1 MGVSQDPNQASAG
14 PSSSHHTADSSLLT
28 GDLTSLEP
36 VPVEAADGEFN
47 RASENTPLLAHTDSN
62 QKPSSR
68 ESNYKSLQS
77 FPDAFSETR
86 SPSARFKSFFGKIYA
101 AATSAYAKSFWAIA
115 GVLLLLLILLQAMHV
130 YWDQEF
136 MNATTVDITN
146 VDFEE
151 FTDDGFNLRVQGT
164 ARINY
169 TEVDHNSY
177 RSWFLR
183 MGAYPIHTLSLKNST
198 AIVLFKETEDQGD
211 NSNKEKSPYE
221 HGVTAFLPPLE
232 FSIRHNETTHFDFM
246 ANLTDFG
253 SGKLLGSIVK
263 RIMTAEE
270 IDFRIKSALRVHKGI
285 VALGTWPFE
294 VAGEVNPSAGGL
306 GAIANQFNLENV
318 KINPVPEGA
327 HGVSVMAM
335 VSAFYNFSIA
345 ADIPELTWDLFVPGC
360 QELEYVYVAGVS
372 NLPLRL
378 VPHAVNEVKVHAGIT
393 KIPADLGVQ
402 CTGTNHSIIDQF
414 VQQYISGALTSV
426 KVRGSWKQPAG
437 VPWWMKPI
445 LPLIEI
451 KVPIRGHKMGDKLIR
466 ELELTD
472 FMLTFPSSKNPFEK
486 PKGLPK
492 LSANVQATVV
502 PPAALNLTDDIG
514 ILVNQ
519 VRGNAELFSSKGE
532 QFATVDIPD
541 WQPCDTSTTMV
552 DVDPDNSNEGSQQ
565 TLAYVLKFSLDEVP
579 LNVTDEPVFGEI
591 ARQMLFSGSAPI
603 TLHAQVDANLETPV
617 GSFVFS
623 DIPIEGDTVLHT

>member
-1 MGVSQDPNQASAG
+1 MSDSQPPAG
-14 PSSSHHTADSSLLT
+14 PSSSSQTADSSLLT
-28 GDLTSLEP
+28 GNLTSLEP
-36 VPVEAADGEFN
+36 VPVEAADGEN
-47 RASENTPLLAHTDSN
+47 NENTPLLPHTDSN
-62 QKPSSR
+62 QKPGSR
-68 ESNYKSLQS
+68 DSNYKSLQS
-77 FPDAFSETR
+77 FPDAFSDTR
-86 SPSARFKSFFGKIYA
+86 TPSAKVKSFFSKIYKG
-101 AATSAYAKSFWAIA
+101 ATSAYAKSFWAMA
-115 GVLLLLLILLQAMHV
+115 GVLLLLVIVLQAMHV

-151 FTDDGFNLRVQGT
+151 FTDDGFNIRVQGT

-183 MGAYPIHTLSLKNST
+183 MGAYPIHTLSLQNST
-198 AIVLFKETEDQGD
+198 AIVLFKESEDPDD
-211 NSNKEKSPYE
+211 NNNKEKNPYE
-221 HGVTAFLPPLE
+221 HGVTAFLPPLT
-232 FSIRHNETTHFDFM
+232 FSIRHNETTHFDFV

-253 SGKLLGSIVK
+253 SGKLLGSIMR
-263 RIMTAEE
+263 RIMTDEE
-270 IDFRIKSALRVHKGI
+270 IDFRIKSALRVHKG
-285 VALGTWPFE
+285 VVPLGNWPFE
-294 VAGEVNPSAGGL
+294 VDGEVNPSTGGL

-318 KINPVPEGA
+318 KINPVPKGA
-327 HGVSVMAM
+327 HGVSVAAM

-345 ADIPELTWDLFVPGC
+345 ADIPELAWDLYVPGC
-360 QELEYVYVAGVS
+360 QESDYVYVAGVS
-372 NLPLRL
+372 NMPLRL
-378 VPHAVNEVKVHAGIT
+378 VPHAVNEVKVQADIT
-393 KIPADLGVQ
+393 KIPANLGVQ
-402 CTGTNHSIIDQF
+402 CPGTNHSVIDQF
-414 VQQYISGALTSV
+414 AQQYISGALTSV
-426 KVRGSWKQPAG
+426 KVRGSWHQPAG
-437 VPWWMKPI
+437 VPWWMKPV

-451 KVPIRGHKMGDKLIR
+451 TVPIRGQKIGDKLIR
-466 ELELTD
+466 ELELSD

-492 LSANVQATVV
+492 LSAKVQAIIV
-502 PPAALNLTDDIG
+502 PPAALNLTEDIG

-519 VRGNAELFSSKGE
+519 VRGTAELFSSKGE

-541 WQPCDTSTTMV
+541 WQPCETTTTMV
-552 DVDPDNSNEGSQQ
+552 DVDPDNTADGQQ
-565 TLAYVLKFSLDEVP
+565 TLAYVLKFNLDKVP

-603 TLHAQVDANLETPV
+603 TLHAAVDANLETPV